1 MRQSHLKVNPWHLKS
16 FIAQDLFSLDNLLF
30 FARKNLLVVELLFIK
45 LTENKFS
52 QFNLSMSLDYIK
64 WSGY

>member
-1 MRQSHLKVNPWHLKS
+1 MRHLKS
-16 FIAQDLFSLDNLLF
+16 FIVQDLFSLDNLF